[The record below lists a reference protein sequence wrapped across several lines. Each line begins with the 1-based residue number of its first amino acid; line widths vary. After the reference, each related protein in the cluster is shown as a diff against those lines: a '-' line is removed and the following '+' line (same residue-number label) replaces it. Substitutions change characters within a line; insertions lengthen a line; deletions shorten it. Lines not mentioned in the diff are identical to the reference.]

1 MVLRYRHRATR
12 RHHARTRRTTVWSA
26 VHMTAPTVTV
36 VLYPRGS
43 YIIAAIVA
51 CIVGLSGIAWLAEN
65 TSLFD

>member
-1 MVLRYRHRATR
+1 
-12 RHHARTRRTTVWSA
+12 
-26 VHMTAPTVTV
+26 MTAPTVTV